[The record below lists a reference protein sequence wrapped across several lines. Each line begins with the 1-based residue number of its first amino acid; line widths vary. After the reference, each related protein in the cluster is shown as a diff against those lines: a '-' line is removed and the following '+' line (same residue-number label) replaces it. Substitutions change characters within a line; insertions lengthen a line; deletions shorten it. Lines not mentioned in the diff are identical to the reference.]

1 MMAALAPISLPL
13 PGSDPTDKALDIF
26 RTAFQDREFWIMGAP
41 PAPVVG
47 VKPPLAAAANLG
59 AIISDVSKALVTVY
73 FPVAVKARQQL
84 VNFERLIRRLVA
96 ANHVGFV
103 VIDNISYEDNDFVFH
118 YVLYGEIRSGSIRHP
133 MDG

>member
-1 MMAALAPISLPL
+1 MAALAPISLAS
-13 PGSDPTDKALDIF
+13 PGSDPAEKALE
-26 RTAFQDREFWIMGAP
+26 RVRAAFQDREFWMMGTP

-47 VKPPLAAAANLG
+47 VKPPLAAANLG
-59 AIISDVSKALVTVY
+59 AIIADVSKALVTVY

-96 ANHVGFV
+96 ANHVGFI
-103 VIDNISYEDNDFVFH
+103 VIDSISYEADDFVFH
-118 YVLYGEIRSGSIRHP
+118 YVLYGEIRSGSVAHP

>member
-1 MMAALAPISLPL
+1 MAALTPISLPS

-26 RTAFQDREFWIMGAP
+26 RTAFQDREFWIMGTP

-47 VKPPLAAAANLG
+47 VKPPLAAANLG
-59 AIISDVSKALVTVY
+59 AIISDVSKALTTVY

-84 VNFERLIRRLVA
+84 VNFERLIRRLIA

-103 VIDNISYEDNDFVFH
+103 VIDNISYEGDDFVFH
-118 YVLYGEIRSGSIRHP
+118 YILYGEIRSGSVGHP
-133 MDG
+133 MEG